1 MSVLAEKPQKQSVRL
16 TKSEMKDYRL
26 LKSKLEAA
34 KSVIEVESY
43 ERQLMRIIE
52 KAVLRQENEKKKRA

>member
-1 MSVLAEKPQKQSVRL
+1 MGVLAEKLQKQSVRL
-16 TKSEMKDYRL
+16 TKSKMKDYRL

-43 ERQLMRIIE
+43 ERQLMKIIE
-52 KAVLRQENEKKKRA
+52 KAVLRQENEKKRRA